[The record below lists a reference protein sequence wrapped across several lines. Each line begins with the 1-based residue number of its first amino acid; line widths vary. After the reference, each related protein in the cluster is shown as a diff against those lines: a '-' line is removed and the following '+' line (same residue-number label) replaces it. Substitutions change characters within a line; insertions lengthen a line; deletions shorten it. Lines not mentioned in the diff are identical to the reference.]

1 MSILVKPLIT
11 EKMTDL
17 GENLNQFGFIVDRN
31 ATKPE
36 IRKALEEFYG
46 VEIDSLNTMIV
57 PGKSKT
63 NRKTGQVSGRT
74 KIYKKAIFT
83 LKEGYSLD
91 FFESV

>member
-11 EKMTDL
+11 EKMTEQGCTL
-17 GENLNQFGFIVDRN
+17 SKFGFIVDRN

-36 IRKALEEFYG
+36 IRKALEDFYG
-46 VEIDSLNTMIV
+46 IEINSLNTMIV

-83 LKEGYSLD
+83 LKEGFSLD
-91 FFESV
+91 FFESI

>member
-11 EKMTDL
+11 EKMTEL
-17 GENLNQFGFIVDRN
+17 GETQSKFGFIVDRN

-46 VEIDSLNTMIV
+46 IEINSLNTMIV

-63 NRKTGQVSGRT
+63 NRRTGQVSGRT

-83 LKEGYSLD
+83 LKEGFSLD
-91 FFESV
+91 FFESI

>member
-11 EKMTDL
+11 EKMTEQ
-17 GENLNQFGFIVDRN
+17 GETQNKFGFIVDRN

-46 VEIDSLNTMIV
+46 IEIDSLNTMIV

-63 NRKTGQVSGRT
+63 NRRTGQVSGRS

-83 LKEGYSLD
+83 LKEGFSLD
-91 FFESV
+91 FFESI